1 MRRAYKLQL
10 FRAVALARM
19 RDDRGAAEQLAPLLH
34 TAQAEG
40 LCRVLVDEGE
50 ALTGLL
56 QRHAASAAGSAWLA
70 SESARDWWQ
79 RYLAQARL
87 NPATSST
94 PTVQTT
100 CAEAL
105 TPKELRVLRL
115 LAEGHS
121 NSAIASQ
128 LFVSESTVR
137 THLRHLNVKL
147 SADSRTQAV
156 ARARSAGLL

>member
-1 MRRAYKLQL
+1 
-10 FRAVALARM
+10 V
-19 RDDRGAAEQLAPLLH
+19 
-34 TAQAEG
+34 
-40 LCRVLVDEGE
+40 GE
-50 ALTGLL
+50 APGVE
-56 QRHAASAAGSAWLA
+56 G
-70 SESARDWWQ
+70 
-79 RYLAQARL
+79 
-87 NPATSST
+87 
-94 PTVQTT
+94 
-100 CAEAL
+100 L

-121 NSAIASQ
+121 NSAIARQ